1 MFSKAENLV
10 FSRMLLAG
18 PAIVTITLV
27 TISVT
32 DPVNVTKFVALG
44 ILSFGFLSTISV
56 ARLKSLFHAQKFV
69 VLVSIGFLLACLNT
83 LLWSQAP
90 LSQSLYGVYG
100 RNNGF
105 LLYIFLLFTFF
116 AVIFCDEEMHFN
128 KLLQSLAFAGVVNIV
143 YSAWVL
149 LFGDFMGWDNPY
161 GNILGTFGNP
171 NFIGSF
177 LGIFSSLVWAYLAKN
192 RNDIKKLIFGF
203 AIQAVTLIEIW
214 MSHAI
219 QGRVLF
225 FVGLSTVLFFLLR
238 SFTIN
243 RIFLWAF
250 SLFTAGMGALAILG
264 TLQVGPLTQLL
275 YKDSVSLRGQ
285 YWFAGVRM
293 GLENPFTGVG
303 FDSYGDWYRFF
314 RRSSAL
320 VRPGVETVSNTA
332 HNVFIDIFAF
342 GGFPLLATYVLIV
355 GYTGYCILKH
365 SFLNQ
370 KFDFIFVAL
379 VSSWICFQTQSLISI
394 NQIGLAIWGWI
405 LSSAIIAYTR
415 LQQNEE
421 SKSDLPK
428 QNRKRIRQ
436 TQSVIS
442 PTLKAFGFAALGFI
456 LAVPPLS
463 ADVKWRSAQQTRQV
477 QNVEDTLVPSYFN
490 PQNVGKYLNTSTS
503 FAQSNIPDLAL
514 KYALETVDF
523 DPRSYEA
530 WRIVTLL
537 ANSTDVQK
545 LEAKRRMKNL
555 DPLNPDLK

>member
-1 MFSKAENLV
+1 
-10 FSRMLLAG
+10 
-18 PAIVTITLV
+18 
-27 TISVT
+27 
-32 DPVNVTKFVALG
+32 
-44 ILSFGFLSTISV
+44 
-56 ARLKSLFHAQKFV
+56 
-69 VLVSIGFLLACLNT
+69 
-83 LLWSQAP
+83 
-90 LSQSLYGVYG
+90 
-100 RNNGF
+100 
-105 LLYIFLLFTFF
+105 
-116 AVIFCDEEMHFN
+116 
-128 KLLQSLAFAGVVNIV
+128 
-143 YSAWVL
+143 
-149 LFGDFMGWDNPY
+149 
-161 GNILGTFGNP
+161 
-171 NFIGSF
+171 
-177 LGIFSSLVWAYLAKN
+177 
-192 RNDIKKLIFGF
+192 
-203 AIQAVTLIEIW
+203 
-214 MSHAI
+214 
-219 QGRVLF
+219 
-225 FVGLSTVLFFLLR
+225 
-238 SFTIN
+238 
-243 RIFLWAF
+243 
-250 SLFTAGMGALAILG
+250 
-264 TLQVGPLTQLL
+264 
-275 YKDSVSLRGQ
+275 
-285 YWFAGVRM
+285 
-293 GLENPFTGVG
+293 
-303 FDSYGDWYRFF
+303 
-314 RRSSAL
+314 
-320 VRPGVETVSNTA
+320 
-332 HNVFIDIFAF
+332 VFIDIFAF